1 MGMQVSFQPLM
12 PRTGPELWTLF
23 IPPSSRG
30 HYLSYRR
37 AGTLSPK
44 EEWPAGEELPPPGLS
59 VHCALSHVCCV
70 SLWKGCLPYVIPHC
84 WEPVEISQTFA
95 SNYACPHSLTRG
107 RKPKGHMWSCGP
119 KSVKTA
125 SLW

>member
-44 EEWPAGEELPPPGLS
+44 EEWPAGEELPSAWPL
-59 VHCALSHVCCV
+59 CALCFVPRLLRQPLEGMPPVYSPT
-70 SLWKGCLPYVIPHC
+70 LLGARRNLPNIR
-84 WEPVEISQTFA
+84 Q
-95 SNYACPHSLTRG
+95 
-107 RKPKGHMWSCGP
+107 
-119 KSVKTA
+119 
-125 SLW
+125 